1 MQPRG
6 IDCFLAYLSRSAL
19 VQASL
24 LAALYFGAEMAKEHD
39 SDHSSPS
46 SAEVKNV
53 WSYTSSRL
61 YTFMA
66 RTGNYFLIFMTK
78 NAYYNYMNE

>member
-1 MQPRG
+1 M
-6 IDCFLAYLSRSAL
+6 FLILN
-19 VQASL
+19 VQVARL
-24 LAALYFGAEMAKEHD
+24 LAALYFEAEKARGLD

-66 RTGNYFLIFMTK
+66 TTGNYFLIFMTK